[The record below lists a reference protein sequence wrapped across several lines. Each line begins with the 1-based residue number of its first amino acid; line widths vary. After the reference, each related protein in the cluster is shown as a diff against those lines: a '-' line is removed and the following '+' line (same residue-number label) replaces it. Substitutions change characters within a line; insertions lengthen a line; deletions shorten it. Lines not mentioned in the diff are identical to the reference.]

1 MTTNELEGRALAEAA
16 ARAMG
21 WKKLQGS
28 ETWDDGTY
36 LRTMDQRPITERECL
51 AWLLTKS
58 DSFYPQVHL
67 EVFEDGVEHNRA
79 MLRARCGLD
88 VEAFGDTYIEALQR
102 LVVAVAA
109 REALAKRCEGTKW
122 VEDAGEREQAAKGE
136 P

>member
-1 MTTNELEGRALAEAA
+1 MTNEIDGRALAEAA

-51 AWLLTKS
+51 AWLHERGWMHIESRHDLTTFS
-58 DSFYPQVHL
+58 HETVGL
-67 EVFEDGVEHNRA
+67 NRSY
-79 MLRARCGLD
+79 ARSSGRDLL
-88 VEAFGDTYIEALQR
+88 EALQR

-109 REALAKRCEGTKW
+109 REVKS
-122 VEDAGEREQAAKGE
+122 
-136 P
+136 

>member
-36 LRTMDQRPITERECL
+36 LRTMGQRPMTERECL
-51 AWLLTKS
+51 AWLHERGFLHTFSGSGKCHATIVGTYGS
-58 DSFYPQVHL
+58 RD
-67 EVFEDGVEHNRA
+67 DAG
-79 MLRARCGLD
+79 GLD
-88 VEAFGDTYIEALQR
+88 LLEALQR

-109 REALAKRCEGTKW
+109 REVK
-122 VEDAGEREQAAKGE
+122 Q
-136 P
+136 

>member
-36 LRTMDQRPITERECL
+36 LRTMDQMPMTERECL
-51 AWLLTKS
+51 AWLHKRG
-58 DSFYPQVHL
+58 
-67 EVFEDGVEHNRA
+67 GVEILTRRGHA
-79 MLRARCGLD
+79 SASQI
-88 VEAFGDTYIEALQR
+88 DTDYHEGADLHEALQR

-109 REALAKRCEGTKW
+109 RE
-122 VEDAGEREQAAKGE
+122 QAAKGE